1 MENTNKS
8 AKSLKYMG
16 SMMQQ
21 TISEII
27 AVAYADIPAK
37 TIRKYQNIRVNLED
51 KELKSK
57 LGDYRHSADGSG
69 TIRLFALRSEGN
81 AELLITALHGASHH
95 IDTISRGHSLHD
107 ADFYLIHKR
116 LLFAAMDMGLLEKDD
131 IVHSSSRAR
140 NRDKLAKLVSEYVR
154 RPINNIGNN
163 SEKASI
169 LVYNA
174 YSQRDILKSKGYH
187 WNPIELCWTKDC
199 NPENVPSENEF
210 LQTTGITDIE
220 IIQTGKPMVSHRKTA
235 NVYGVPYDERD
246 QLKAIG
252 FMWNNSEKCWTK
264 KIRGSFLPKEEASV
278 LRNISNI
285 RVEIV

>member
-8 AKSLKYMG
+8 AKSLKYIG
-16 SMMQQ
+16 RMMQQ

-95 IDTISRGHSLHD
+95 IDTISRGYSLHD
-107 ADFYLIHKR
+107 VDFYLIHKR

-154 RPINNIGNN
+154 RPINNIDN
-163 SEKASI
+163 SENTSI
-169 LVYNA
+169 LVYSA
-174 YSQRDILKSKGYH
+174 YSQRDMLKSKDYH

-199 NPENVPSENEF
+199 NPKDVQSENEF
-210 LQTTGITDIE
+210 LQKAGIADFE
-220 IIQTGKPMVSHRKTA
+220 IVQTGKPIVSHRKTA
-235 NVYGVPYDERD
+235 NVYGVPYDKRD

>member
-8 AKSLKYMG
+8 AKSLKYIG
-16 SMMQQ
+16 RMMQQ

-81 AELLITALHGASHH
+81 ADLLITALHEASHH
-95 IDTISRGHSLHD
+95 IDTISRGFSIHD

-116 LLFAAMDMGLLEKDD
+116 LLFAAMDMGMLEKDD
-131 IVHSSSRAR
+131 IVHSSSRAK

-154 RPINNIGNN
+154 RPINNIDN
-163 SEKASI
+163 SENTSI
-169 LVYNA
+169 LVYSA
-174 YSQRDILKSKGYH
+174 YSQRDMLKSKDYH

-199 NPENVPSENEF
+199 NPKDVQSENEF
-210 LQTTGITDIE
+210 LQKAGITDIE
-220 IIQTGKPMVSHRKTA
+220 IVQTGKPIVSHRKTA
-235 NVYGVPYDERD
+235 NVYGVPYDKRG

>member
-8 AKSLKYMG
+8 AKSLKYIG
-16 SMMQQ
+16 RMMQQ

-81 AELLITALHGASHH
+81 AELLITALHEASHH
-95 IDTISRGHSLHD
+95 IDTISRGFSIHD

-116 LLFAAMDMGLLEKDD
+116 LLFAAMDMGMLEKDD
-131 IVHSSSRAR
+131 IVHSSSRAK

-154 RPINNIGNN
+154 RPINNIDN
-163 SEKASI
+163 SENTSI
-169 LVYNA
+169 LVYSA
-174 YSQRDILKSKGYH
+174 YSQRDMLKSKDYH

-199 NPENVPSENEF
+199 NPKDVQSENEF
-210 LQTTGITDIE
+210 LQKAGITDIE
-220 IIQTGKPMVSHRKTA
+220 IVQTGKPIVSHRKTA
-235 NVYGVPYDERD
+235 NVYGVPYDKRG

>member
-8 AKSLKYMG
+8 AKPLKYIG
-16 SMMQQ
+16 RMMQQ

-95 IDTISRGHSLHD
+95 IDTISRGYSLHD

-154 RPINNIGNN
+154 RPINNTDN
-163 SEKASI
+163 SENTSI
-169 LVYNA
+169 LVYSA
-174 YSQRDILKSKGYH
+174 YSQRDMLKSKDYH

-199 NPENVPSENEF
+199 NLKDVQSENEF
-210 LQTTGITDIE
+210 LQKAGITDFE
-220 IIQTGKPMVSHRKTA
+220 IVQTGKPIVSHRKTA
-235 NVYGVPYDERD
+235 NVYGVPYDKRD

-264 KIRGSFLPKEEASV
+264 KIKGSFLPKEEASV

>member
-1 MENTNKS
+1 MENTSKS
-8 AKSLKYMG
+8 AKPLKYIG
-16 SMMQQ
+16 RMMQR
-21 TISEII
+21 TLSEII
-27 AVAYADIPAK
+27 AVAYADAPAN

-81 AELLITALHGASHH
+81 AELLITALHAASHH
-95 IDTISRGHSLHD
+95 IDTISRGYSLHD

-154 RPINNIGNN
+154 RPINDIG
-163 SEKASI
+163 SREKSSV
-169 LVYNA
+169 LVYGA
-174 YSQRDILKSKGYH
+174 YSQRDMLKSKGYH

-210 LQTTGITDIE
+210 LQAAGITDIE
-220 IIQTGKPMVSHRKTA
+220 IVQTGKPIVSHRKTA
-235 NVYGVPYDERD
+235 NVYGVPYGERE

-264 KIRGSFLPKEEASV
+264 KIRGGFLPKEEASV

>member
-8 AKSLKYMG
+8 AKSLKYIG
-16 SMMQQ
+16 RMMQQ

-95 IDTISRGHSLHD
+95 IDTISRGYSLHD

-116 LLFAAMDMGLLEKDD
+116 LLFAAMDMRLLEKDD

-154 RPINNIGNN
+154 RPINNTDN
-163 SEKASI
+163 SENTSI
-169 LVYNA
+169 LVYSA
-174 YSQRDILKSKGYH
+174 YSQRDMLKSKDYH

-199 NPENVPSENEF
+199 NPKDVQSENEF
-210 LQTTGITDIE
+210 LQKAGITDFE
-220 IIQTGKPMVSHRKTA
+220 IVQTGKPIVSHRKTA
-235 NVYGVPYDERD
+235 NVYGVPYDKRD

-264 KIRGSFLPKEEASV
+264 KIKGSFLPKEEASV

>member
-8 AKSLKYMG
+8 AKSLKYIG

-57 LGDYRHSADGSG
+57 LGDYRHSADGSA

-95 IDTISRGHSLHD
+95 IDTISRGYSLHD

-154 RPINNIGNN
+154 RPINNTDN
-163 SEKASI
+163 SENTSI
-169 LVYNA
+169 LVYSA
-174 YSQRDILKSKGYH
+174 YSQRDMLKSKDYH

-199 NPENVPSENEF
+199 NPKDVQSENEF
-210 LQTTGITDIE
+210 LQKAGITDFE
-220 IIQTGKPMVSHRKTA
+220 IVQTGKPIVSHRKTA
-235 NVYGVPYDERD
+235 NVYGVPYDKRD

-252 FMWNNSEKCWTK
+252 FMWSNSEKCWTK

>member
-8 AKSLKYMG
+8 AKPLKYIG
-16 SMMQQ
+16 RMMQQ

-95 IDTISRGHSLHD
+95 IDTISRGYSLHD

-154 RPINNIGNN
+154 RPINNIDN
-163 SEKASI
+163 SENTSI
-169 LVYNA
+169 LVYSA
-174 YSQRDILKSKGYH
+174 YSQRDMLKSKDYH

-199 NPENVPSENEF
+199 NPKDVQSENEF
-210 LQTTGITDIE
+210 LQKAGITDIE
-220 IIQTGKPMVSHRKTA
+220 IVQTGKPIVSHRKTA
-235 NVYGVPYDERD
+235 NVYGVPYDKRG